1 LITLAAVTAFSYS
14 GTWSFSIGAWAGWLC
29 LAIPIGLTI
38 LVTRSHSRNKEAAEA
53 RSDWKLES
61 DLQQEIARS
70 KPSQWAPNWAAPK
83 LPASIIA
90 SIWTDRFVANST
102 QQGVEMRRLA
112 STLGMMTWNFRRAAP
127 YIVAAAFL
135 SLRDAGFIRLSMEP
149 RGILLDSFKRVRV
162 EPTDLAVS
170 RFDLP
175 TVEGGLLLASLA
187 FSDKRFGKSTEPAAY
202 SVVREWIHSTQSHPS
217 RWVVEVAVQQG
228 RELELYEPMVDK
240 RGRFRK
246 LFGGG
251 PKPVYS
257 MQHLAACENQVV
269 ACVARWREFGANE
282 PELQQRLITEVAF
295 GIQGRQATG

>member
-1 LITLAAVTAFSYS
+1 LITLAAAPAITYS
-14 GTWSFSIGAWAGWLC
+14 ANWSFSIGAWAGWLC
-29 LAIPIGLTI
+29 LAVPIGLII
-38 LVTRSHSRNKEAAEA
+38 LVMRSHSKTKEAAEA
-53 RSDWKLES
+53 RSDLKLES
-61 DLQQEIARS
+61 DLQQEISRS
-70 KPSQWAPNWAAPK
+70 KASQWAPNWTAPK

-102 QQGVEMRRLA
+102 QQAVEMRRYA
-112 STLGMMTWNFRRAAP
+112 STLRMMTWNFSRAAP

-149 RGILLDSFKRVRV
+149 RGMVLDSFKRVRV
-162 EPTDLAVS
+162 EPTELAVS
-170 RFDLP
+170 RVDLP

-187 FSDKRFGKSTEPAAY
+187 FSHKRFGKSTEPAAY
-202 SVVREWIHSTQSHPS
+202 SVVGEWINTTQNHPS
-217 RWVVEVAVQQG
+217 GWVVEVAVQQG
-228 RELELYEPMVDK
+228 RQLDLYEPIVDK

-257 MQHLAACENQVV
+257 MQHLAACENQVA

-295 GIQGRQATG
+295 GIQGRQATA